1 MKQKQF
7 EIVDAAHP
15 VFYIDVFTHQVVSS
29 SQSVINFFPDL
40 AAEDQSFIEICQLYD
55 LAIDMTVPACLR
67 ESFPDFV
74 DAIAPYACADNTAA
88 TTVSWSFLPTPVD
101 KNIFILVASQSVLVS
116 EHIQAANEQISQ
128 MRFVLDRVPYF
139 LFWKDKDSIFLGCN
153 QLFAETASLEKSSDI
168 IGKSDFELPW
178 SDEESYAYIAD
189 DQEVMQSRQSKLN
202 IEETQTL
209 NGQEIT
215 LLTSKVPLFN
225 EQGEIGGIL
234 GIYTDITKLKNTQK
248 ELEEQKRIA
257 ESANMAKSNFL
268 ATISHELRTPLNGIL
283 GTVQVLASRPDIVGY
298 VDQLNDIQLAAE
310 TLENL
315 LNDVLDFTSME
326 QGRLSLKLV
335 PFVISDVTQQ
345 VIRELS
351 FAAHKKNLDLNFE
364 TDIDPKIAFI
374 GDPLRIRQV
383 VTNLLNNAIKFT
395 QLGSV
400 SLVVDYVTTPDTRLL
415 FSITDTGIGMTP
427 DQQQIVFE
435 RFVQVESNYDRRFEG
450 VGLGLAICK
459 ELIETMGGEITVT
472 SELGKGSC
480 FKFYVPVTEVTH
492 QMPANEVAFD
502 PKVITGRIL
511 LVEDNPLNR
520 RVFQMML
527 DELPLH
533 VDVAENGYQ
542 ALSLVDQHNYDLVF
556 LDISL
561 PDMDGITI
569 AKKIRQQH
577 VQEVLPIIAV
587 TAHAFESDKKA
598 CLEAGMNDIIIKPV
612 NMQILHQILTTY
624 LSLVSDRD

>member
-1 MKQKQF
+1 MKKKQF
-7 EIVDAAHP
+7 EIIDAAHP
-15 VFYIDVFTHQVVSS
+15 IFYIDVYNNQIVSL
-29 SQSVINFFPDL
+29 SQSVIDFFPSL
-40 AAEDQSFIEICQLYD
+40 AVEGASFTQICQLYD

-67 ESFPDFV
+67 EGFPDFI
-74 DAIAPYACADNTAA
+74 DAIEPYTCANNTVS
-88 TTVSWSFLPTPVD
+88 TTVTWSFLPAPIDENV
-101 KNIFILVASQSVLVS
+101 FILVASQSVLVS

-139 LFWKDKDSIFLGCN
+139 LFWKDKNSIFLGCN

-283 GTVQVLASRPDIVGY
+283 GTVQVLASRPDIAGY

-310 TLENL
+310 TLESL

-335 PFVISDVTQQ
+335 PFVIGDVTQQ

-351 FAAHKKNLDLNFE
+351 FAAQKKDLDLNFE
-364 TDIDPKIAFI
+364 TDMDPNITFI

-383 VTNLLNNAIKFT
+383 VTNLLNNAVKFT
-395 QLGSV
+395 KSGSV
-400 SLVVDYVTTPDTRLL
+400 SLVVDYVTTPDSRLI

-427 DQQQIVFE
+427 DQQKIVFE

-459 ELIETMGGEITVT
+459 ELVETMGGEITVT
-472 SELGKGSC
+472 SELRNGSC

-492 QMPANEVAFD
+492 QMPVNEMAFD
-502 PKVITGRIL
+502 PNAIAGRIL

-527 DELPLH
+527 DEFPLH

-542 ALSLVDQHNYDLVF
+542 ALSLVDQHSYDLIF

-569 AKKIRQQH
+569 AKKIRETS
-577 VQEVLPIIAV
+577 VREVLPIIAV
-587 TAHAFESDKKA
+587 TAHAFESDKTA
-598 CLEAGMNDIIIKPV
+598 CLEAGMNDIIIKPI
-612 NMQILHQILTTY
+612 NMQILHHILVNY
-624 LSLVSDRD
+624 LTSASSD